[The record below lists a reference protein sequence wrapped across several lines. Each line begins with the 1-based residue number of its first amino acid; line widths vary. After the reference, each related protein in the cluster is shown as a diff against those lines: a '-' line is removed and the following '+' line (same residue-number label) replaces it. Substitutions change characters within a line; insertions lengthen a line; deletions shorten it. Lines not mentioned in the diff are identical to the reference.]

1 MPTHRS
7 NDAQTPVYAAFGYV
21 LGWVRVERTRNGRL
35 HMAAAD
41 EPVVIDPTAD
51 AGAKASPSDQGISEL
66 AQRVSDAL
74 NGDTAPREDAK
85 ASNGAPVLPPAP
97 ERGVGRSLSVKDAAK
112 VIRKS
117 KELAATRKGRPG
129 PTPAPVPPSAP
140 RRAPLALIKRTKGKG
155 KLKYATGTG
164 TKKTKQSRRWGLSKV
179 LPLLGLGRAGGDG
192 GGGGDD
198 DPSSSSDD
206 EDDDGK
212 DAGGGG
218 NEDDEDEEKEEEEEE
233 EEEKEKNDEPGA
245 GSGSDTEDAV
255 DHYFKRFFLRLRHSI
270 HDSTEMSDVA
280 RRNAIKITEMDT
292 GEIGH
297 TTDLDAAALQRATKD
312 ALVSTAPAPV
322 ALSKFVRRV
331 MLRKRNGKGRCE
343 LGHYAEQAKACGDHK
358 LGEWMY
364 TTEHEA
370 DLRPSTETFDAI
382 RGTDVFGISLVRS
395 MVRWYLACGDEDFFH
410 EEMRLHQARMQRD
423 RAAWKHQKRLTA
435 PDRRRPDVHSEF
447 AGKLTAG
454 AKKILADE
462 TARSRPMG
470 LAPALPAEVPSAASV
485 IDALR
490 KAALAAYVPQR
501 PALSAPPRRLT
512 AAAPPDVVRANQGIS
527 TALDDVIASDNAL
540 IDKRVAAY
548 AAEVERLVGA
558 QTSAI
563 RKATDAA
570 LKDLQ
575 RQHASG
581 LYPSA
586 RSIYAAAS
594 QAHADT
600 VEDIK
605 ARLRAIE
612 GQLAQIGAEL
622 NEHPGQERH
631 AELKTASDNLQG
643 SMDELLRLK
652 ITAEAE
658 QNAAQVEL
666 GVFDDKGAM
675 AKEARLNVYNRAIE
689 DAERRIRDGLVQWA
703 ETTEFDALF
712 MAASQSPTTLARTEY
727 AALEAPSRW
736 VCEV

>member
-1 MPTHRS
+1 MATHRS
-7 NDAQTPVYAAFGYV
+7 NDTQTPVYAAFGYV
-21 LGWVRVERTRNGRL
+21 LGWVRAERAHSGWL

-51 AGAKASPSDQGISEL
+51 AGTKPSPSGQAISDM
-66 AQRVSDAL
+66 AQRVSGAL
-74 NGDTAPREDAK
+74 RSDTAPREDTK
-85 ASNGAPVLPPAP
+85 ASNGAAVLPPAP
-97 ERGVGRSLSVKDAAK
+97 ERGVGRSRSVEDTAK

-117 KELAATRKGRPG
+117 KELAAARKGRPG

-155 KLKYATGTG
+155 KLKHATGTG

-179 LPLLGLGRAGGDG
+179 LPRLGLGRAGGDG

-198 DPSSSSDD
+198 GPSSSSDD

-233 EEEKEKNDEPGA
+233 EEKEKNDEPDA
-245 GSGSDTEDAV
+245 GSDSDAEDV
-255 DHYFKRFFLRLRHSI
+255 VNRYFKHFLPRLRHSI

-343 LGHYAEQAKACGDHK
+343 LGRYAEQTEACGDHK

-382 RGTDVFGISLVRS
+382 RGADVFGTSLVRS
-395 MVRWYLACGDEDFFH
+395 MVRWHLACGDEDFLH

-423 RAAWKHQKRLTA
+423 RAAWKHQKRLTV

-470 LAPALPAEVPSAASV
+470 LAPALPAEVPSAASI

-527 TALDDVIASDNAL
+527 AALDDVIASDNAL

-563 RKATDAA
+563 HKATDAA

-600 VEDIK
+600 VEDIE

-612 GQLAQIGAEL
+612 DQLAQIGAEL

-631 AELKTASDNLQG
+631 AELKTASENLQG

-666 GVFDDKGAM
+666 GVFDDKGAV
-675 AKEARLNVYNRAIE
+675 AKEARLQVYNRAIE
-689 DAERRIRDGLVQWA
+689 DAELRIRVGLVQWA
-703 ETTEFDALF
+703 ATTEFDALF